1 MTEKELLS
9 QLNSLKNI
17 KPENSWK
24 ENNRNLLLS
33 QISGGEDIEE
43 KNISL
48 LDIFFKKAEW
58 LAQPVGVLLLIVST
72 VFGSGI
78 LSIKASRDTKPGDSL
93 YIAKII
99 SEKTHQAIT
108 FDEKEKA
115 KLEIKFAGNR
125 ADEIAKVLEQDN
137 SEKKDGRVEKL
148 TNDFKKE
155 ISAAKTRLEKMN
167 GGKTEN
173 KIEENSASSSQ
184 VAEVEDQVFSADS
197 GKTKNGMQ
205 IEIIEIKEEVV
216 PAAESPKKALDEA
229 KQLFEQEDYAG
240 TLDKLEE
247 ANAIVDK
254 TADGSAEGTNNA
266 TSTVE
271 AIVDKA
277 ASTSTKTEIKK

>member
-78 LSIKASRDTKPGDSL
+78 LSIKASRDTKPCDSL

-137 SEKKDGRVEKL
+137 SEKKGDRVEKL

-155 ISAAKTRLEKMN
+155 ISAAK
-167 GGKTEN
+167 
-173 KIEENSASSSQ
+173 
-184 VAEVEDQVFSADS
+184 
-197 GKTKNGMQ
+197 
-205 IEIIEIKEEVV
+205 
-216 PAAESPKKALDEA
+216 
-229 KQLFEQEDYAG
+229 
-240 TLDKLEE
+240 
-247 ANAIVDK
+247 
-254 TADGSAEGTNNA
+254 
-266 TSTVE
+266 
-271 AIVDKA
+271 
-277 ASTSTKTEIKK
+277 